1 MKRSKIYMLILL
13 PAVIFLMSCGE
24 DFLNRGPID
33 TIPAGVY
40 FQTEEGI
47 QFAANAIYAPL
58 GEEGFNGKSYWM
70 IGDGCADDAQP
81 NGVDPDYI
89 PIDQFSMAS
98 DNPRNADLWQILY
111 RMIALTNIVLEN
123 SEPEINDASQDI
135 LDRVRG
141 EALGLR
147 AYGYFVLVRLYS
159 DVPLIV
165 DGMPPEDL
173 IDPSRNSAYEVY
185 QKIIADLEDAIDL
198 LPTKNEYIGDD
209 IGRINSDAAKTI
221 LAYVYMTLAGD
232 LSMYHTES
240 NPDNSTDLRSIATI
254 ETCWQNSL
262 DLCNEV
268 INSGEYLLLPDFA
281 DLWTREGDNC
291 DESVWQLQM
300 LGKGTRHGSGNMRQ
314 AFWAPWQSE
323 ITGAGDGWGS
333 HSPHADLI
341 RCFYDNPED
350 LIIEGNEVDTNVL
363 PPSDL
368 RFRETIFFPGVEY
381 PELPVVA
388 TGEPY
393 AMEYGYGASGFGC
406 RKYVIGAGDDV
417 GSMSAPNNVYLV
429 RYAEL
434 FLMKAECI
442 VELNGSMAEAAAAL
456 DDLRIRAGKPLID
469 GGLNQA
475 DMREVVRLERR
486 RELALEQK
494 RWFDILRWGIAY
506 DVLAAQDITLDPERR
521 LLPIPGTEISLN
533 KNLVQNA
540 TY

>member
-1 MKRSKIYMLILL
+1 MKRSNLHIPILL
-13 PAVIFLMSCGE
+13 LVIFLLSSCE
-24 DFLNRGPID
+24 DFLTRGPID
-33 TIPAGVY
+33 TIPAGEY
-40 FQTEEGI
+40 FQTSEGI
-47 QFAANAIYAPL
+47 QYAANAIYAPL

-70 IGDGCADDAQP
+70 IGDGASDDAQP
-81 NGVDPDYI
+81 NGEDPDYI
-89 PIDQFSMAS
+89 PIDQFSLAS
-98 DNPRNADLWQILY
+98 DNARNADLWQILY
-111 RMIALTNIVLEN
+111 RMIALANIVLEN
-123 SEPEINDASQDI
+123 SDPAINDAPQAV

-165 DGMPPEDL
+165 DGMAPEEL
-173 IDPSRNSAYEVY
+173 INPVRTSAYEVY
-185 QKIIADLEDAIDL
+185 LQIIEDLETASDL
-198 LPTKNEYIGDD
+198 LPAKSDYTGDD
-209 IGRINSDAAKTI
+209 IGRINKHATKSI
-221 LAYVYMTLAGD
+221 LAQVYMTIAGD
-232 LSMYHTES
+232 LSMYNTES
-240 NPDNSTDLRSIATI
+240 FPDNSDNIASIANAQ
-254 ETCWQNSL
+254 TCYQNAL
-262 DLCNEV
+262 ELCDEV
-268 INSGEYLLLPDFA
+268 INSGDYRLLPDFA

-333 HSPHADLI
+333 HSPHEDLV
-341 RCFYDNPED
+341 RCFYDNPDD
-350 LIIEGNEVDTNVL
+350 LIISGNTVDTNVL

-368 RFRETIFFPGVEY
+368 RFRETIMFPGVEY

-393 AMEYGYGASGFGC
+393 ALPYSYGASGFAC
-406 RKYVIGAGDDV
+406 RKYVIGAGEDV

-442 VELNGSMAEAAAAL
+442 VELNGSMTEAAAAL
-456 DDLRIRAGKPLID
+456 DGIRTRAGKPLIEA
-469 GGLNQA
+469 GLDQA
-475 DMREVVRLERR
+475 SMRAIVRLERR

-506 DVLAAQDITLDPERR
+506 DVLETQDIALDPERR
-521 LLPIPGTEISLN
+521 LFPIPGTEIALN
-533 KNLVQNA
+533 KNLVQN
-540 TY
+540 TSY